1 MSNKLQ
7 YELIKLKEV
16 TSTQTYLIDKD
27 DGLSLQE
34 FTTVYTT
41 NQTLGRGQGEHKWE
55 SEKDKNISF
64 SFVLRPIF
72 LNPSNQ
78 YLITKIISLAI
89 ADVLQ
94 GYGIDDVKIKWPN
107 DIYVKQNKICGILV
121 QNKIIGNEL
130 SAVYVGIGI
139 NINQKDFLLA
149 PNPTSFLLEKGR
161 GFDTTQVFNSC
172 MQRIIHKYEDYR
184 KGKLKDLD
192 KEYLEKL
199 LFFKE
204 YHKYEYDNK
213 VIDAKIIDVNE
224 FGHLILQDKDA
235 TIYTAE
241 LREIKFLL

>member
-1 MSNKLQ
+1 
-7 YELIKLKEV
+7 
-16 TSTQTYLIDKD
+16 
-27 DGLSLQE
+27 
-34 FTTVYTT
+34 
-41 NQTLGRGQGEHKWE
+41 
-55 SEKDKNISF
+55 
-64 SFVLRPIF
+64 
-72 LNPSNQ
+72 
-78 YLITKIISLAI
+78 
-89 ADVLQ
+89 
-94 GYGIDDVKIKWPN
+94 
-107 DIYVKQNKICGILV
+107 
-121 QNKIIGNEL
+121 
-130 SAVYVGIGI
+130 
-139 NINQKDFLLA
+139 
-149 PNPTSFLLEKGR
+149 
-161 GFDTTQVFNSC
+161 